1 MKLSKLKIQGVKT
14 RSAQTNFIQE
24 RKHLSQLHLQY
35 YTVMKKCSSFQGDR
49 YITLK
54 IFVSESQC
62 PDSNSK

>member
-35 YTVMKKCSSFQGDR
+35 YTVMKNVLPFREIDTSH
-49 YITLK
+49 
-54 IFVSESQC
+54 
-62 PDSNSK
+62 